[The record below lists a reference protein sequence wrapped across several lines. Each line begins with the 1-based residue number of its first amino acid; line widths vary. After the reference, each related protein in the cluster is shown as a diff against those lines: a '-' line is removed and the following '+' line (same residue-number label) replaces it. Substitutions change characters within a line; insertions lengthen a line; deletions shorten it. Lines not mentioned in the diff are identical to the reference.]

1 MSINLGLLHV
11 GSSEYKITTY
21 ENNEGTLHTLPM
33 NNPNIRIEPCTADP
47 KSNEFLGFTIVSTDK
62 KGKDKELDRFR
73 ADDIVQMRRFMASLG
88 KSGKGL
94 FSPRIESAFP
104 TEATYGLWDVIHP
117 SKSDLVQPQ
126 LMYKV
131 MTRNPQRGE
140 VDSTSPNARLL
151 SGSDAV
157 KQLPFSFYF
166 PEDGTTATRFPG
178 TLLPLY
184 DSSVNYPASHQRPFC
199 DTFRPPYGPSVFL
212 PVNIGYGAEV
222 GLEPGIQALW
232 DPTALTYFF
241 VDHNKKLTFYDDP
254 RPPIKP
260 QVVVKKMEHL
270 YGGQHLEQKLPKV
283 CRDLNIVRETSNR
296 ARRKPVGFVL
306 NASGVDGSHGRGGYK
321 GQDGAGGEPGETGCS
336 GVHGQHGKDG
346 FRGNTGTNGMS
357 GRHGTPASDVVVT
370 ISGDAAALQVSGR
383 FKFVAKLGGTECKQ
397 VLLIDCK
404 GGNGGCGGA
413 GGQGG
418 QGGDGGPGGHG
429 GTGNPGQRGHGSKG
443 GDGGRG
449 GNGGYGGNGGPGGI
463 GGKGGDGGH
472 AGSGGVCVV
481 NTQDQRLFVLVE
493 ADCMCGTTGMGGEGG
508 LGSVGG
514 NGAPGGMAGAGGPG
528 GYGQCSIF
536 SNDANTTYY
545 YAHCG
550 ANGPD
555 GLPGSCGRNGMMG
568 FNGVQGMNGRQ
579 AKVGGILWVV
589 RSPDGKVL
597 HQAAT
602 RYDAEIIQ
610 TKQTP
615 KVISGINDGVFEP
628 NERITVS
635 DVIVINSGGLPLPE
649 GAQVFITSAATI
661 KFEPTR
667 FTLPVLAPNQKF
679 TVPISFGGRLLD
691 APSPNAPGP
700 FRSEASLETHIELL
714 GRPFEKSS
722 KTVELCIEYPVK
734 LGTILRCKE
743 SAGRGEVSIF
753 EVDVHNI
760 SSMPYGTCT
769 GSGGEV
775 VVQLHMDSRLI
786 PVAFG
791 KTGSHKVPYTVSY
804 DPATPDSL
812 YIQIHEIPPR
822 KVTTLQVAVQVDSQA
837 ELLDRCRWQ
846 ADLYLRGKLIEYN
859 TEVIRISPFFAPK
872 NPPAD
877 VLMVTDPSISRKEFV
892 FWQHILNILNVSVDF
907 WDTERYNGLSI
918 DCTTRVQHEVTWEGR
933 YRGRLI
939 IYPHCNLRMLLV
951 VDMVRH
957 FHGPNYRNDRRED
970 FGSSMILFMPSLS
983 PQADPSRDQED
994 NLIRHLAL
1002 VDESLELPKGGYSGN
1017 HISAPTTSEPCLKWE
1032 KKTLEEFER
1041 KDPSRALHVMSRNI
1055 NFESTG
1061 MLKYSYG
1068 YVDLRRCPIL
1078 RSCKLVVVSG
1088 VGGCITDMDSDDVH
1102 LYPTSLEIPLAGNFG
1117 QCLLATLFGISLSCK
1132 LQLIKTLPGVRVGDI
1147 TQVNPT
1153 FYLPNGFTI
1162 TIAQLAAICAARE
1175 IAEETISCCGTA
1187 HRMNLLAEEVSKNV
1201 GAYTA
1206 NGTVVL
1212 QALQLVENEVAECK
1226 KVINNAKSS
1235 QSASDIKKQSNN
1247 IQKILKKA
1255 GIDGRKLSPL
1265 PRLSML
1271 QDNQR
1276 MNRSHQYVVK
1286 DERWNLAYQ

>member
-1 MSINLGLLHV
+1 M
-11 GSSEYKITTY
+11 
-21 ENNEGTLHTLPM
+21 
-33 NNPNIRIEPCTADP
+33 
-47 KSNEFLGFTIVSTDK
+47 STDK

-94 FSPRIESAFP
+94 FSSRIESTFP
-104 TEATYGLWDVIHP
+104 TEATLGLWHVIHP
-117 SKSDLVQPQ
+117 TRSDLVQPQ
-126 LMYKV
+126 LGV
-131 MTRNPQRGE
+131 TRKRGE
-140 VDSTSPNARLL
+140 GDSTSPNARLP
-151 SGSDAV
+151 SCSDTV
-157 KQLPFSFYF
+157 KQLSFSFYF
-166 PEDGTTATRFPG
+166 PEDGTTTTQFPG

-254 RPPIKP
+254 RPPTKP
-260 QVVVKKMEHL
+260 QVVGKKMVHL
-270 YGGQHLEQKLPKV
+270 YGDERLEQKLPKV
-283 CRDLNIVRETSNR
+283 CRDLNIVGETANR

-306 NASGVDGSHGRGGYK
+306 NASGVDGSHGLGGYK
-321 GQDGAGGEPGETGCS
+321 GPDGAGGRPGPSAS
-336 GVHGQHGKDG
+336 GHNGVHGQHGQHGKDG
-346 FRGNTGTNGMS
+346 FQGDPGTNGVSAMP
-357 GRHGTPASDVVVT
+357 GTQASDVVVT

-383 FKFVAKLGGTECKQ
+383 FNFVAKLGGTECKQ

-429 GTGNPGQRGHGSKG
+429 STGKPGHRGG

-449 GNGGYGGNGGPGGI
+449 GNGGNGGSGGPGGI
-463 GGKGGDGGH
+463 GGKGGDGGD

-481 NTQDQRLFVLVE
+481 NTQDPRLFVLVE
-493 ADCMCGTTGMGGEGG
+493 ADCMWGKIGIGGEGG
-508 LGSVGG
+508 AGGVGG
-514 NGAPGGMAGAGGPG
+514 SGAPGGIAGEGGPG
-528 GYGQCSIF
+528 GCGLSTSYDSTTNRTYVTRVYGKGGVEGFPGSFGHNGVIG
-536 SNDANTTYY
+536 T
-545 YAHCG
+545 
-550 ANGPD
+550 NGPR
-555 GLPGSCGRNGMMG
+555 GKSGH
-568 FNGVQGMNGRQ
+568 Q

-589 RSPDGKVL
+589 RSPEGKVL

-679 TVPISFGGRLLD
+679 TVPISFSGRLLD

-700 FRSEASLETHIELL
+700 FRSEASFETHIELL

-722 KTVELCIEYPVK
+722 KIVQLCNEYPVK

-791 KTGSHKVPYTVSY
+791 KTGSQKVPYAVSY

-822 KVTTLQVAVQVDSQA
+822 KLTTLQVAVQVDCQA

-859 TEVIRISPFFAPK
+859 TEVIRISPFFTPK

-877 VLMVTDPSISRKEFV
+877 VLMVTGPSTSRKEFV

-907 WDTERYNGLSI
+907 WDTGCYNGLSL
-918 DCTTRVQHEVTWEGR
+918 DSATRARHQVTWEGR

-939 IYPHCNLRMLLV
+939 VYPHCNLQMLLGV
-951 VDMVRH
+951 HIVRH

-1041 KDPSRALHVMSRNI
+1041 KDPSRALHVMSRKI

-1187 HRMNLLAEEVSKNV
+1187 HRMNLLAEDVSNNV

-1235 QSASDIKKQSNN
+1235 QTASDIKKQSSN
-1247 IQKILKKA
+1247 IQSILKKA
-1255 GIDGRKLSPL
+1255 GTDGYKLSPL
-1265 PRLSML
+1265 PMLSML

-1276 MNRSHQYVVK
+1276 MNRSHQYVLK
-1286 DERWNLAYQ
+1286 DERWNLAY